1 MSKASRELRKMYR
14 EKGRFKRR
22 LLFIALFVLSFVL
35 FLITLGFLDEVQ
47 ASLKKAIGE
56 QLTWGVYLIV
66 GTTAFSIPTIIA
78 VTIET
83 KIKSRKE
90 KKNEDK
96 TSRSNMD

>member
-56 QLTWGVYLIV
+56 QLTWALIIIA
-66 GTTAFSIPTIIA
+66 GTTAYAIPFIAA
-78 VTIET
+78 VTIEL
-83 KIKSRKE
+83 KIKSHKE
-90 KKNEDK
+90 KKDEDK